1 MPAAEFYDYAVLRL
15 VPRVERGEFINVGI
29 LLSCAANGH
38 LDVRIELD
46 EARALAL
53 DPSLDLPLVR
63 RLLDA
68 IVAICQGGE
77 RAGTIGLLPPRARF
91 HWLTAQRSAII
102 QTSPVHSGKCGD
114 LDATMA
120 HLLQRMVRLPAPA
133 GRSATLPR
141 TPVDSPADREDD
153 A

>member
-1 MPAAEFYDYAVLRL
+1 MSAAEFYDYAVLRL
-15 VPRVERGEFINVGI
+15 VPRVERGEFVNVGI

-53 DPSLDLPLVR
+53 DPTLDLALVR

-68 IVAICQGGE
+68 IVAICRGGDD
-77 RAGTIGLLPPRARF
+77 AGTIGQLPPRARF

-114 LDATMA
+114 LHATMES
-120 HLLQRMVRLPAPA
+120 LLLRMVRIPGPA
-133 GRSATLPR
+133 GRSATMPG
-141 TPVDSPADREDD
+141 TTADAEHS

>member
-1 MPAAEFYDYAVLRL
+1 MHAAEFYDYAVVRL

-29 LLSCAANGH
+29 LLSCAARSH

-68 IVAICQGGE
+68 VEAVCRGGPG
-77 RAGTIGLLPPRARF
+77 AGPIGLLPPRARF
-91 HWLTAQRSAII
+91 HWLTAQRSAIL
-102 QTSPVHSGKCGD
+102 QTSPVHAGKCAD
-114 LDATMA
+114 LDATME
-120 HLLQRMVRLPAPA
+120 HLLQRMVRVA
-133 GRSATLPR
+133 GRR
-141 TPVDSPADREDD
+141 
-153 A
+153 

>member
-46 EARALAL
+46 ETRARAL
-53 DPSLDLPLVR
+53 DSSLDLALVR

-68 IVAICQGGE
+68 IVAICRGGE
-77 RAGTIGLLPPRARF
+77 AAGAIGLLPPRARF

-102 QTSPVHSGKCGD
+102 QTSPVHGGKCGD
-114 LDATMA
+114 LGATMEQ
-120 HLLQRMVRLPAPA
+120 LLLRMVRSPAPA
-133 GRSATLPR
+133 GHSATMPR
-141 TPVDSPADREDD
+141 TSADPEDSA
-153 A
+153 

>member
-1 MPAAEFYDYAVLRL
+1 MPAVEFYDYAMLRL

-38 LDVRIELD
+38 LDVRIGFD
-46 EARALAL
+46 ERRALAL
-53 DPSLDLPLVR
+53 DPSLDLVLVQ

-68 IVAICQGGE
+68 VVAICRGGAE
-77 RAGTIGLLPPRARF
+77 AGVIGLLPPRARF
-91 HWLTAQRSAII
+91 HWLTAQRSAIL

-114 LDATMA
+114 LEATMA
-120 HLLQRMVRLPAPA
+120 QLMRRMVLVPGPAD
-133 GRSATLPR
+133 GSATMPR
-141 TPVDSPADREDD
+141 TPATREDP